1 VSGAA
6 NHMTSILSKSIHG
19 LSWLFVMTY
28 NCQELKQS
36 QPAQLIGRVSM
47 MKTFFNFS
55 ALEKGMGSPSIACIG
70 IIGKLDNPLHIS
82 IFPPHEDSRL
92 ELSLLLNS
100 CLDLVAIR
108 WKHTSVDQYL
118 GLLHSFDERFA
129 AYGWLTNTGVKFL
142 IIVDMDG
149 NVTSSV
155 DKKKMAP
162 LVGLRDSDLKPAFR
176 VLQTAYIK
184 LLQNPFYQAD
194 DTNPVGRTTMF
205 TESFKTASNQFIR
218 EIQMIGRSWSVEI
231 AEI

>member
-1 VSGAA
+1 
-6 NHMTSILSKSIHG
+6 M
-19 LSWLFVMTY
+19 SWLFVMTY

-70 IIGKLDNPLHIS
+70 IIGKLVRQNPGCTSAYPLDHTPKLTQAMQDNPLHIS

-118 GLLHSFDERFA
+118 GLLHAFDERFA

-162 LVGLRDSDLKPAFR
+162 LVGLRDSDLKPASHRLHIFR
-176 VLQTAYIK
+176 Y
-184 LLQNPFYQAD
+184 
-194 DTNPVGRTTMF
+194 
-205 TESFKTASNQFIR
+205 
-218 EIQMIGRSWSVEI
+218 
-231 AEI
+231 